1 MSKSFFF
8 LFLLIWFNQF
18 CNAQTIVT
26 GRVFDSVTNEPLPFI
41 NVFFK
46 SSNVGSQSD
55 FDGIYKIAG
64 DVNTDSIVFT
74 YLGYNRKAVFVKKG
88 TSQKIDVQL
97 ESSTIS
103 LQEIV
108 IKPGENP
115 AHRILKNVIKN
126 KKYNN
131 IEKLDSYEFEV
142 YSKFEV
148 DLNNVPK
155 KMINRKTVKP
165 FRFVFQNIDSTNKN
179 EKPYLPMFISE
190 NVSDFFYR
198 KNPKTKKEIIKGSKT
213 AGISDQ
219 SVAQVLGNM
228 NYYTNIYDNSFL
240 LFGKKFTSPISDNGL
255 LFYKYYLIDS
265 LFIDG
270 KWCYQLQFK
279 PKRKE
284 ELAFNGNIWINDS
297 TWGVKLFE
305 MSIAKEAN
313 INFINGFSFAQEFVF
328 IDSVWMLQKDRMVAD
343 VALIEKTMGGYGRKT
358 TSYKNFVINKP
369 REDKFFKIGENTIIQ
384 DGSTDRSADFWSMS
398 RHDTL
403 SKNEEVIYKMVDTI
417 QTIRAFRRYRDFGK
431 TLYTGYYVYKKFEYG
446 PYFTTYSFNRVEG
459 SRIRI
464 GGRTSNDFSKWIEF
478 SGYGAHGFKDDKYKY
493 SIGARGFLNKKPHR
507 TMYLVNYKKDYE
519 VLGQSI
525 NAFRQDNIIASFFR
539 RNPLTN
545 LTLVESY
552 RAHID
557 HEWFSGFNSRIA
569 LNHRKISPVA
579 GNVYKKFSQ
588 GSYIDKSNIQSSEIT
603 FSTRFAWNEKFLN
616 GEFERISL
624 GTTFPVLQVAYT
636 AGLKGVFNSDYNFH
650 KLYINISDRYRQN
663 PIGYIDYMFEAG
675 KIWGTIAYPL
685 LDLHPGNETYA
696 YDIYAFNLMN
706 YLEFGSDQ
714 YLIGTATHHFDGF
727 FLNKI
732 PLFKKLKWRELVAAK
747 VVWGNIS
754 TSNQMELL
762 LPTTLSSLKNLPYA
776 EAGFGIENI
785 FKFFRVDALWRLTYI
800 DKNYISNYQL
810 KNPGSGISK
819 FGIRATFQASF

>member
-1 MSKSFFF
+1 MNKSISA
-8 LFLLIWFNQF
+8 LIFLLCFTKLVI
-18 CNAQTIVT
+18 AQTIVT
-26 GRVFDSVTNEPLPFI
+26 GRIFDLNTSEPLPFI

-88 TSQKIDVQL
+88 VSQKIDVQL
-97 ESSTIS
+97 EPSTIS
-103 LQEIV
+103 LKEIV
-108 IKPGENP
+108 IVPGENP

-190 NVSDFFYR
+190 NVSDFYYR
-198 KNPKTKKEIIKGSKT
+198 KNPKTRKEVIKGSKT
-213 AGISDQ
+213 AGVSDQ
-219 SVAQVLGNM
+219 SVVQVLGNM

-255 LFYKYYLIDS
+255 LFYRYYLIDS

-297 TWGVKLFE
+297 TWGVKRFE
-305 MSIAKEAN
+305 MSISKDAN

-328 IDSVWMLQKDRMVAD
+328 IDSVWMLEKDRMVAD
-343 VALIEKTMGGYGRKT
+343 VALKEKTMGGYGRKT

-369 REDKFFKIGENTIIQ
+369 KEDKFFKLGENTIIQ
-384 DGSTDRSADFWSMS
+384 DGSTDRSAEYWASA

-431 TLYTGYYVYKKFEYG
+431 TLYTGYYVYKNLEYG

-464 GGRTSNDFSKWIEF
+464 GGRTSNDFSKWVEF
-478 SGYGAHGFKDDKYKY
+478 NGYGAYGFKDDKYKY
-493 SIGARGFLNKKPHR
+493 SFGVRGFINKKPHR
-507 TMYLVNYKKDYE
+507 TMYLANYKKDYE

-525 NAFRQDNIIASFFR
+525 NAFRQDNIIASLFR

-557 HEWFSGFNSRIA
+557 HEWFSGFNSRIGV
-569 LNHRKISPVA
+569 NHRKINPVA
-579 GNVYKKFSQ
+579 GNVYKKFSE
-588 GSYIDKSNIQSSEIT
+588 GSYIDKANIQSSEIT
-603 FSTRFAWNEKFLN
+603 FSSRFAWNEKFLN

-636 AGLKGVFNSDYNFH
+636 AGLKGVLNSDYHYH
-650 KLYINISDRYRQN
+650 KVYISVSDRYRQN

-675 KIWGTIAYPL
+675 KIWGTVAYPL

-696 YDIYAFNLMN
+696 YDIFAFNLMN

-714 YLIGTATHHFDGF
+714 YIIGTATHHFDGF

-747 VVWGNIS
+747 AVWGNIN
-754 TSNQMELL
+754 TANQRELL
-762 LPTTLSSLKNLPYA
+762 LPSSLSSLKNLPYA

-785 FKFFRVDALWRLTYI
+785 FRFFRVDALWRLTYV

>member
-26 GRVFDSVTNEPLPFI
+26 GRVFDSNTNEPLPFI

-55 FDGIYKIAG
+55 FDGIYKISG
-64 DVNTDSIVFT
+64 DVNTDSIIFT

-88 TSQKIDVQL
+88 VSQKIDVQL

-297 TWGVKLFE
+297 TWGVKRFE

-384 DGSTDRSADFWSMS
+384 DGSTDRSAEFWSMS

-478 SGYGAHGFKDDKYKY
+478 SGYGAYGFKDDKYKY

>member
-26 GRVFDSVTNEPLPFI
+26 GRVFDSNTNEPLPFI

-46 SSNVGSQSD
+46 SSNVGCQSD

-74 YLGYNRKAVFVKKG
+74 YLGYNRKAVFVKKD

-297 TWGVKLFE
+297 TWGVKRFE

-478 SGYGAHGFKDDKYKY
+478 SGYGAYGFKDDKYKY

-588 GSYIDKSNIQSSEIT
+588 GSYIDKANIQSSEIT

>member
-26 GRVFDSVTNEPLPFI
+26 GRVFDSNTNEPLPFI

-46 SSNVGSQSD
+46 SSNVGCQSD
-55 FDGIYKIAG
+55 FDGIYKISG
-64 DVNTDSIVFT
+64 DVNTDSIIFT
-74 YLGYNRKAVFVKKG
+74 YLGYNRKAVIVKKG
-88 TSQKIDVQL
+88 VSQKIDVQL

-297 TWGVKLFE
+297 TWGIKRFE

-343 VALIEKTMGGYGRKT
+343 VALLEKTMGGYGRKT

-384 DGSTDRSADFWSMS
+384 DGSTDRSAEYWTSA

-478 SGYGAHGFKDDKYKY
+478 SGYGAYGFKDDKYKY